1 MSCPDLGQHQ
11 GIRRMKQRAIRIE
24 CGQDKLVAVLA
35 MPDRPGTR
43 GVLVITGGPQYRV
56 GSHRQFVLLARQLA
70 QDGMPVMRF
79 DQRGMG
85 DSEGKPR
92 KFDEI
97 DHDISCAIA
106 AFFAHQPQL
115 TEIVLWGLCDGATA
129 ASFHAPSE
137 PRVCGLIL
145 LNPWV
150 RTEAGEAR
158 TTLRYYYV
166 SRLRQW
172 EFWRKLLRGKVQAVG
187 SLQSIGS
194 QLRHAGATQADSLP
208 ERMMQALGRFG
219 KPILIVLSGQD
230 LTAREFSDVL
240 AGTGLRCD
248 RADVPDANHTFSSR
262 AWRDQL
268 ARTCSSWI
276 ASW

>member
-1 MSCPDLGQHQ
+1 M
-11 GIRRMKQRAIRIE
+11 RQRAIGIE
-24 CGQDKLVAVLA
+24 CGQDKMVAVLT
-35 MPDRPGTR
+35 MPDRPAAR
-43 GVLVITGGPQYRV
+43 GLLVITGGPQYRV

-70 QDGMPVMRF
+70 RDGMPVMRF

-85 DSEGKPR
+85 DSEGRPR
-92 KFDEI
+92 KFDTI
-97 DHDISCAIA
+97 DDDISCAIA

-158 TTLRYYYV
+158 TTLRYYYLA
-166 SRLRQW
+166 RLGQW
-172 EFWRKLLRGKVQAVG
+172 DFWRKLASGKVRAMG

-194 QLRHAGATQADSLP
+194 QLRHAGGPSSGDLP
-208 ERMMQALGRFG
+208 ARVMQALASFG
-219 KPILIVLSGQD
+219 KPILVVLSGQD

-240 AGTGLRCD
+240 KGSTLRCD
-248 RADVPDANHTFSSR
+248 RVDVPDANHTFSSR

-276 ASW
+276 KSW

>member
-1 MSCPDLGQHQ
+1 
-11 GIRRMKQRAIRIE
+11 MKQRAIRIE
-24 CGQDKLVAVLA
+24 CGQDRMVAVLT

-70 QDGMPVMRF
+70 RDGLPVMRF

-85 DSEGKPR
+85 DSEGAPR
-92 KFDEI
+92 NFDEI
-97 DHDISCAIA
+97 DDDISCAIA

-115 TEIVLWGLCDGATA
+115 SEIVLWGLCDGATA

-150 RTEAGEAR
+150 RTTTGEAR
-158 TTLRYYYV
+158 TNLRYYYL

-172 EFWRKLLRGKVQAVG
+172 EFWRKLVRGKVRALV

-194 QLRHAGATQADSLP
+194 QLRQASAASAGNNLP
-208 ERMMQALGRFG
+208 RRVMQALSSFG

-240 AGTGLRCD
+240 SRARLRCD
-248 RADVPDANHTFSSR
+248 RVDVPDANHTFSSR
-262 AWRDQL
+262 VWRDQL
-268 ARTCSSWI
+268 AQTCSSWI